1 MFQKL
6 IRTSR
11 VWFTLPLRLALGAVF
26 VAHGAQK
33 VLGLWGGPGLAQFAS
48 GQAPLGLKPAWFW
61 LGAAALAELV
71 GGALVLMG
79 LMTRLGALLLL
90 SVMLVAMFGVHW
102 TGGFFITNQPM
113 PGIEYTLALAGMALA
128 LLVSGGGR
136 LSLDEALMDPRY
148 RRR

>member
-33 VLGLWGGPGLAQFAS
+33 VFGMWGGPGLSQFAA
-48 GQAPLGLKPAWFW
+48 GQSPMGLSPAWVW
-61 LGAAALAELV
+61 LGAAALAELA
-71 GGALVLMG
+71 GGVLVLLG
-79 LMTRLGALLLL
+79 LMTRLGALLILP
-90 SVMLVAMFGVHW
+90 VMLVAMFGVHW
-102 TGGFFITNQPM
+102 GGFFMSNSSKA
-113 PGIEYTLALAGMALA
+113 GIEYTAALTGMALA
-128 LLVSGGGR
+128 LVIAGGGR
-136 LSLDEALMDPRY
+136 LSLDEALMGPRH